1 MMFGRGSPKFVA
13 PSKKMSP
20 KACSTKRKGTSPK
33 GCTSK
38 RKGTSPKARASWTF
52 EQEKTLVELFHE
64 HNNPSFRGDN
74 GWSTEAW
81 NKITREMNEKHP
93 YALFTKLQIQNKEK
107 ELKRDYRF
115 LKEAR
120 MKSGISWDDSR
131 KMVVAEPA
139 LWENILISFPKAK
152 KFRSNRASFPLFDAL
167 GELHDGQTAEG
178 TLNFTSFEPSQH
190 PILTQVD
197 NVDEPFERASTF
209 LDIEERVD
217 GDDDED
223 EISISTQQPEKTVGK
238 DPMEVQGIVG
248 KRVEKEPKKRKKVD
262 VAGMMESYIAMK
274 TKQAE
279 EEAAARER
287 AKADVDEFSIKKCIA
302 VANEIE
308 ELTTEEKVDAFDVFM
323 NEQKREI
330 FLSADPSSR
339 IMWLRRQLARLA

>member
-1 MMFGRGSPKFVA
+1 MFGRVSPKFVA
-13 PSKKMSP
+13 PSKKLSP

-38 RKGTSPKARASWTF
+38 RKGASPKARASRTF
-52 EQEKTLVELFHE
+52 EQENTLVELFHE

-81 NKITREMNEKHP
+81 NKIRREMNEKHP

-120 MKSGISWDDSR
+120 MQSGISWDDSR
-131 KMVVAEPA
+131 KMVMAEPA

-178 TLNFTSFEPSQH
+178 TLNFTSSEPSQH

-197 NVDEPFERASTF
+197 NVDEPFERESTF

-217 GDDDED
+217 DGDDDD
-223 EISISTQQPEKTVGK
+223 EISISTQQPEKAVGK
-238 DPMEVQGIVG
+238 DPMEVQGTVG
-248 KRVEKEPKKRKKVD
+248 KRVEKEPKKRKKAD

-274 TKQAE
+274 TKQAR
-279 EEAAARER
+279 EEAAARQR